1 MMKVTAVRMS
11 VIDMRM
17 TAMAI
22 TQGTDQQDGG
32 KSGPSRNEGEG
43 EV

>member
-17 TAMAI
+17 TAI